1 MRVSVEL
8 DNKTRADG
16 RCVVYLTA
24 YHAGKLRRHQLSIR
38 VKPSDWSEN
47 TKRVKFNA
55 PNATAFN
62 RAIVAALESA
72 EGYIADNPHAS
83 ADDVKAFLQVPT
95 SKGLLLRTALE
106 DVLRTQA
113 SRFTPLTAVSLRTV
127 VRDIEACLP
136 HSKLEALTT
145 SNVSEY
151 REHLAS
157 KGLASNTIRSR
168 LRRLRI
174 LYRHACSS
182 SNIAPADLFKGA
194 IPREVEVAPHFL
206 TAAQL
211 EQLRTFEPSNERLR
225 IARDAFLLSVY
236 LGGMRFGDLSRLT
249 RKHIVNGAVDYTMGK
264 TDRPKWVPITSQ
276 AKEIMD
282 RYTGPYI
289 LPLIKADTIT
299 EVSSANGTV
308 NRSLK
313 LIAATLQ
320 LPAGLSTH
328 WARHTFAHWASS
340 TGVPVNVIRM
350 VLGHATL
357 GTTTRYLARFD
368 REAVVEV
375 FGRLDRSIG

>member
-1 MRVSVEL
+1 MKVSVEL

-24 YHAGKLRRHQLSIR
+24 YHQGKLRRHQLNIR

-62 RAIVAALESA
+62 RAIVAALERA
-72 EGYIADNPHAS
+72 EAFTAENPHA
-83 ADDVKAFLQVPT
+83 AAQDVLQHLAQPEA
-95 SKGLLLRTALE
+95 KGKLLRDAIAE
-106 DVLRTQA
+106 VLDLQG
-113 SRFTPLTAVSLRTV
+113 SRFSDLTKTSLRTV
-127 VRDIEACLP
+127 VKDVNECLQ
-136 HSKLEALTT
+136 HVRLDNLTPAA
-145 SNVSEY
+145 VSEL
-151 REHLAS
+151 REHLS
-157 KGLASNTIRSR
+157 GRRLASNTIRSR

-174 LYRHACSS
+174 LYRHACS
-182 SNIAPADLFKGA
+182 NHGITPVDAFKGA
-194 IPREVEVAPHFL
+194 IPKEVEVAPHYL

-211 EQLRTFEPSNERLR
+211 EVLRNSLLQDPKLQL
-225 IARDAFLLSVY
+225 ARDAFLLSVY
-236 LGGMRFGDLSRLT
+236 FGGMRFGDLSRLT
-249 RKHIVNGAVDYTMGK
+249 RKHIVSGAVDYTMGK

-313 LIAATLQ
+313 LIAATLG

-375 FGRLDRSIG
+375 FGRLDKAIG